1 MNEEKRKEREN
12 EFKHKATVIHNG
24 KYGYNSVYF
33 VNKTTKVDIL
43 CPIHGIFSQ
52 TPKNHLGG
60 QGCPECGKIYA
71 REWRKGNY
79 ENFNGKLKEQ
89 FGDEFETPFIE
100 KEYENEKSKVTIV
113 CKRCGQ
119 IYNVE
124 AAYILS
130 PRFNG
135 CTECRYKYSFD
146 DLIKKNKTA
155 NEIVKFEGYKDSRKD
170 TVMMLCTEHGE
181 YETRVSTLLDGRG
194 ECRKCNGYKKLMKES
209 DFKDRLYNKFGNKI
223 RPLSPF
229 NGTMMPME
237 FVCQHGHSFTRT
249 PNSFFFSRLHD
260 PCPICSKEIMAKE
273 RTKTTEQFI
282 QEAIE
287 IYGKEKYDFT
297 ETVYDKSDKP
307 VTIKCNDCGR
317 YFTIE
322 ANSFLRGHG
331 CPYHNC
337 NSSIMEKEL
346 GDIIK
351 KNGYDYIMN
360 DRKILDGK
368 ELDIYIPSKRIA
380 IEFDGIYWHN
390 ELNKDKSYHLDK
402 TIECE
407 KKGLRLIHIFED
419 EWLTK
424 KSILTSMIENILGNT
439 RRRIFARKCQ
449 VQKVNEA
456 SRINSFL
463 NDNHLQGMCPSS
475 IKYGLFYN
483 NELVS
488 VMTFGKSRHFIGN
501 GSHEYE
507 LLRFCNKKGYSIIGA
522 ASKLFKNFV
531 DEFNP
536 KSVVSYADRRWS
548 IGNLY
553 NNLGF
558 VLYNKSQ
565 PNYYY
570 VIGNERKNRFNY
582 RKSEL
587 VKKYNCPE
595 NMSEHEFCL
604 TQKWYRIYDCGCL
617 CYEWVN
623 RNI

>member
-1 MNEEKRKEREN
+1 MNDYKRKEREN
-12 EFKHKATVIHNG
+12 DFKKKASIIHNG
-24 KYGYNSVYF
+24 KYRYDKVHF
-33 VNKTTKVDIL
+33 VNKTTKVDII
-43 CPIHGIFSQ
+43 CPIHGLFSQ
-52 TPKNHLGG
+52 TPKNHLQG
-60 QGCPECGKIYA
+60 QGCPECGKINSSNHN
-71 REWRKGNY
+71 KNNY
-79 ENFNGKLKEQ
+79 DIFRSKLVNKFKEQ
-89 FGDEFETPFIE
+89 FETPYLE
-100 KEYENEKSKVTIV
+100 EEYENKNSNITLI
-113 CKRCGQ
+113 CKQCGQ
-119 IYNVE
+119 AYNLK
-124 AAYILS
+124 ASYIIS
-130 PRFNG
+130 DRFNG
-135 CTECRYKYSFD
+135 CTACKYKYRFI
-146 DLIKKNKTA
+146 DLAMYNKTD
-155 NEIVKFEGYKDSRKD
+155 NEILPFEGYKDSRTD
-170 TVMMLCTEHGE
+170 VVTIVCPEHGE
-181 YETRVSTLLDGRG
+181 YTVRIKTLLEGRG
-194 ECRKCNGYKKLMKES
+194 ECKKCNGYKRLMKED
-209 DFKDRLYNKFGNKI
+209 DFDKKLLDYFGDDVKAI
-223 RPLSPF
+223 SQF
-229 NGTMMPME
+229 KGTTKPME
-237 FVCQHGHSFTRT
+237 FVCKNGHRFTRT
-249 PNSFFFSRLHD
+249 PNSFFFSRLHP
-260 PCPICSKEIMAKE
+260 PCPICSKEMMAKE

-297 ETVYDKSDKP
+297 ETVYEKSDRP

-337 NSSIMEKEL
+337 NSSIMEKEI
-346 GDIIK
+346 GDIIRR
-351 KNGYDYIMN
+351 NGYDYITN

-368 ELDIYIPSKRIA
+368 ELDIYIPSKKIA

-390 ELNKDKSYHLDK
+390 ELNKSKLYHLNK

-407 KKGLRLIHIFED
+407 KKGIRLIHIFED

-424 KSILTSMIENILGNT
+424 KSILSSMIENILGKT
-439 RRRIFARKCQ
+439 KRRIFARKCR
-449 VQKVNEA
+449 VQRVNEA
-456 SRINSFL
+456 TRINDFL

-483 NELVS
+483 DELVS

-531 DEFNP
+531 EEFKP

-558 VLYNKSQ
+558 ILYNKSQ

-604 TQKWYRIYDCGCL
+604 AQKWYRIYDCGCL
-617 CYEWVN
+617 CYEW
-623 RNI
+623 IPQK